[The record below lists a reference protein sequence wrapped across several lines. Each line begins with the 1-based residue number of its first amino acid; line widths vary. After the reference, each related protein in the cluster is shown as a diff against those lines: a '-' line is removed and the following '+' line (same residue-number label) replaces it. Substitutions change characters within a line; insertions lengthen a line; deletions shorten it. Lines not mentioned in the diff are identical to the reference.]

1 MEVLAIPRVGAAPCS
16 GQSLASPAS
25 GTVPYPL
32 WRLGKGGGGGKG
44 VSEWQFFVQ
53 YPHVNIF
60 V

>member
-16 GQSLASPAS
+16 GQILASPAS
-25 GTVPYPL
+25 GTVSIMAA
-32 WRLGKGGGGGKG
+32 WKGGGGKG
-44 VSEWQFFVQ
+44 VSEWQFIVQ